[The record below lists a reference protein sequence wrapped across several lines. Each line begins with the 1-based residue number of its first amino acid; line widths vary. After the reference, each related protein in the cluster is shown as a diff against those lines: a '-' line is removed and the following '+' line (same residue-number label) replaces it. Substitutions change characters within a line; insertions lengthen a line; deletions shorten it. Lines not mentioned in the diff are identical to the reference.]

1 MLVIR
6 PSECV
11 LRVHFLALKAK
22 GRLDPADPLTT
33 LAYGI
38 VPGSL
43 HLPAPVKQ
51 ACFFRRTGGVFAIA
65 SSRGKTFL
73 GDRAIG

>member
-51 ACFFRRTGGVFAIA
+51 ACLFRRTGGVMLLLQVGEKRF
-65 SSRGKTFL
+65 
-73 GDRAIG
+73 